1 MSDAAQSFEGVVKRR
16 VPEIGLGL
24 SAASLVAALS
34 ALVWCSGLNQHL
46 HDTQKDLALAEQK
59 NVVLSQQQATLSAQL
74 HASTETL
81 GRSVGL
87 TQRQVDVKTAG
98 LLAAQADTLKAQT
111 KQAEH
116 TARLERQQAVAVKQ
130 MGAVATAIS
139 AVKTDV
145 GGAKASIAATQVDL
159 ASTKEQLQRTIG
171 DAGIMSG
178 LIARNHD
185 ELDQLRL
192 RGERVY
198 YEFTLQKGSKPTSLS
213 SISLQAKKVDDKH
226 SKYTLLVNADDHSIE
241 KKDKSIDEPL
251 QFYTGKTPALYE
263 IVVNNI
269 SKNRISGYLSTPKN
283 TLSSQRTLPSQLNTA
298 TN

>member
-1 MSDAAQSFEGVVKRR
+1 MSDVQSFQGVVKGK
-16 VPEIGLGL
+16 VPEIALGLSGLGL
-24 SAASLVAALS
+24 VTALG

-46 HDTQKDLALAEQK
+46 QETQKDLALAEQK
-59 NVVLSQQQATLSAQL
+59 NVVLSQQQSTLTAQL

-98 LLAAQADTLKAQT
+98 LLAAQADTIKAQT

-116 TARLERQQAVAVKQ
+116 TARLERQQAVEVKQ
-130 MGAVATAIS
+130 IGVVATDIS

-171 DAGIMSG
+171 DAGVMSG

-192 RGERVY
+192 KGERVY
-198 YEFTLQKGSKPTSLS
+198 YEFTLQKGSKPMLLS
-213 SISLQAKKVDDKH
+213 SVSLQAKKVDDKH
-226 SKYTLLVNADDHSIE
+226 SKYTLLVNTDDHNIE
-241 KKDKSIDEPL
+241 KKDKSIDEPV

-263 IVVNNI
+263 IVVNSI
-269 SKNRISGYLSTPKN
+269 TKNRISGYLSAPKN
-283 TLSSQRTLPSQLNTA
+283 TLSSQKGLTSQLNTA